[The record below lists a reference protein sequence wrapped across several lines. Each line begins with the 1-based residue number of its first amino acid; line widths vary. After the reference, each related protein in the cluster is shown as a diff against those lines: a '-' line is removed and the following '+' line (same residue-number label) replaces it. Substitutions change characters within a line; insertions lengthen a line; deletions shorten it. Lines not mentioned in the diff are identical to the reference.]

1 MILLDISLFFL
12 DSLNPVSV
20 SEAIA
25 AVFLA
30 ERAAASGG
38 WGAAPGPGGGWHQ
51 LQSGGVQLQKLLQE
65 EESCSC
71 LGMSEAMEAPAGG
84 EPWGRAGSS
93 WAGRPT

>member
-20 SEAIA
+20 SGAIA

-30 ERAAASGG
+30 ERAAA
-38 WGAAPGPGGGWHQ
+38 GGG
-51 LQSGGVQLQKLLQE
+51 
-65 EESCSC
+65 
-71 LGMSEAMEAPAGG
+71 LGCGTSYGRRMEPTPVRRFAAQEAPAGG
-84 EPWGRAGSS
+84 EPWGRAGSI